1 MVDVAS
7 INLAL
12 YQAEAIKRERKDKEK
27 EIEELTKKVD
37 ALLEQRKILLEENKK
52 AIFEILDHI
61 EGPDKYILKELF
73 EIKCILEE
81 EVLKSDNPYTRE
93 GYSESESV
101 VYKRMCDIID
111 RNIVNP
117 LERR

>member
-7 INLAL
+7 INLAFCK
-12 YQAEAIKRERKDKEK
+12 AEEVKRERKDKEK

-37 ALLEQRKILLEENKK
+37 ALLERRKILLDENKK
-52 AIFEILDHI
+52 IIFEILDYI

-81 EVLKSDNPYTRE
+81 EALKSDNPYTRE
-93 GYSESESV
+93 GYIKSKSV
-101 VYKRMCDIID
+101 VYEKMCDIID
-111 RNIVNP
+111 RNMVNP